1 VRDEWESG
9 RQWGPCHP
17 TQPPPP
23 PPPRGPRGCP
33 ARAQPQHVVL
43 RDGPPVAAGHCSTH
57 PSPLR
62 AARGGRGVGGEKN
75 TEREREREQE
85 ITGAFLWSTF
95 VRRGGFVALGQT
107 QNACVA
113 GQAVVHRA
121 PVFMGPMPGYKVSPY
136 KVQTDSLPRLN
147 GVPRGLWVQNPHHPP
162 HRAQKMRI
170 RRKAILGGSPSTLRL
185 VDEPPTP
192 QQTTLPGLDPS

>member
-23 PPPRGPRGCP
+23 PLPGGPADALPVPSRSMSCSVMGPRWRRGI
-33 ARAQPQHVVL
+33 A
-43 RDGPPVAAGHCSTH
+43 PPTPP
-57 PSPLR
+57 PS
-62 AARGGRGVGGEKN
+62 GRREGGGELGGKR
-75 TEREREREQE
+75 TPREREREQE